1 MTAADEVRFDGKVAV
16 VTGAGGGLGREHA
29 LVLAARGARVVVNDV
44 GGSVDGS
51 GHDTSPA
58 QNVVDEIVALGG
70 EAVANFSSVATP
82 EGGAHIVET
91 AIESYGGLDIVVNNA
106 GILRDQSFAK
116 VDPDTVDAVFAV
128 HLGGA
133 INVTRAAW
141 PTFREQKHGRV
152 INTTSPAGI
161 FGNFGQAVY
170 GTAKAGLVGLTKT
183 LSIEGAK
190 YGITAN
196 AIAPFAVTRMT
207 ESIIG
212 PLAPRVRPG
221 LVSPLVAYLASDQCS
236 ETGSVYTVGGGRVA
250 KFFTAMTEG
259 WTRTD
264 DQLTPEDVRDHW
276 SEINDTS
283 RFTLPQGMNDDFR
296 ALKRALS

>member
-1 MTAADEVRFDGKVAV
+1 MTGADEVRFDGRVAV

-29 LVLAARGARVVVNDV
+29 LLLAARGARVVVNDV

-51 GHDTSPA
+51 GHDTSPT
-58 QNVVDEIVALGG
+58 QSVVKEIIELGG
-70 EAVANFSSVATP
+70 DAVGNFSSVATP
-82 EGGAHIVET
+82 EGGAEIIET
-91 AIESYGGLDIVVNNA
+91 AIERYGRLDVVVNNA

-116 VDPDTVDAVFAV
+116 VDPATVKAVLSV
-128 HLGGA
+128 HLNGA
-133 INVTRAAW
+133 INVTHAAW
-141 PTFREQKHGRV
+141 PIFREQKYGRV
-152 INTTSPAGI
+152 INTTSPAGV
-161 FGNFGQAVY
+161 FGNFGQAIY

-183 LSIEGAK
+183 LAVEGGK

-196 AIAPFAVTRMT
+196 AIAPFALTRMT

-221 LVSPLVAYLASDQCS
+221 LVSPLVAYLASERCC

-250 KFFTAMTEG
+250 KFFTAMTDG
-259 WTRTD
+259 WTRKD

-276 SEINDTS
+276 MEINDTS
-283 RFTLPQGMNDDFR
+283 KFTLPQGMNDDFR